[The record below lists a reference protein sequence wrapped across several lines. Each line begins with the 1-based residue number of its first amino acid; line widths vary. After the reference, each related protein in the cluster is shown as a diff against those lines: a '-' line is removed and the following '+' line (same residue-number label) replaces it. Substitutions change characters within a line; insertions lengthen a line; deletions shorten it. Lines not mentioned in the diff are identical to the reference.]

1 MTIKV
6 EGTRTRD
13 MKELETSR
21 MRLRQFT
28 LEDLD
33 ALSKIVGDP
42 EVMKYIGAGGARGI
56 QSAEKTIRIIMSHW
70 EKHGFG
76 IWALEEKATG
86 KLMGWCGLQHLD
98 KTPEVEVAY
107 LLDSPYWRQGYA
119 TEAARAALR
128 YGFENLNLDR
138 IVAITRSENV
148 GSYRV
153 MEKLGMRY
161 ERDAHFYGVDVI
173 YYAIKREEFME
184 EDKRDGIGV

>member
-1 MTIKV
+1 M
-6 EGTRTRD
+6 E
-13 MKELETSR
+13 ELETSR
-21 MRLRQFT
+21 MRFRQFT

-42 EVMKYIGAGGARGI
+42 EVMKYIGTGGARGL
-56 QSAEKTIRIIMSHW
+56 QSAEKTIRIILSHW

-76 IWALEEKATG
+76 IWAVENKASRR
-86 KLMGWCGLQHLD
+86 LMGWCGLQHLD

-107 LLDSPYWRQGYA
+107 LFDHQYWRQGYA

-128 YGFENLNLDR
+128 YGFENRKLDR
-138 IVAITRSENV
+138 IVAITRSENI

-173 YYAIKREEFME
+173 YYAIKREEFL
-184 EDKRDGIGV
+184 